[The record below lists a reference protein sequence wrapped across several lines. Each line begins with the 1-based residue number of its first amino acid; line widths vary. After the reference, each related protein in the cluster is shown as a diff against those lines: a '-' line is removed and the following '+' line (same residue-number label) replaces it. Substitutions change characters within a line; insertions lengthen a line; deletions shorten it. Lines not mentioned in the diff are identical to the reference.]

1 MGSAHTK
8 MQGTLVAQPP
18 PAKPLVPVSAKEVQL
33 SLAHTKEGWLVSRF
47 DHISST
53 DKTDSS
59 AACTTESRPDTR
71 SSTESGID
79 AEEPIGPVIVTGTS
93 VPDDIPDDGSTE
105 DLTPSSTFSQASI
118 AATSITK
125 MIRSRPRAS
134 QLSELGAH
142 CSEPVAVSFL
152 DSSGETIAL
161 LSAEHGPSYRT
172 CDRRAV
178 TLYASEPPDVVESR
192 DDRFDS
198 WILQEGVGAIPSSTS
213 LATRTLA
220 DGRVLY
226 AVAKLEGRFGPN
238 FEEARGTAN
247 ALGIYPLESDGR
259 FRHVCDPALLIM
271 HAADGIVKNSRGE
284 AVAYTRGCW
293 AKKSAVKVAAGV
305 DVALVLA
312 LVAEMEIRVQGADF

>member
-8 MQGTLVAQPP
+8 MQGTLVVQPP

-47 DHISST
+47 DNMSST

-59 AACTTESRPDTR
+59 AACTTESGPDTR

-79 AEEPIGPVIVTGTS
+79 AEEPIGPVVVTGTS

-105 DLTPSSTFSQASI
+105 DLTPSSTFSQAGI

-134 QLSELGAH
+134 QLSELGAN
-142 CSEPVAVSFL
+142 CSEPVTVSFL

-161 LSAEHGPSYRT
+161 LSAEEGPSYRT

-178 TLYASEPPDVVESR
+178 TLYASEPPDVVESW
-192 DDRFDS
+192 DGRFDS

-213 LATRTLA
+213 SQMVECFTLWPSSRVASDPISRKVVEPRTRLGSIHWRVTAGSATSAIPRCSSCMLQ
-220 DGRVLY
+220 
-226 AVAKLEGRFGPN
+226 
-238 FEEARGTAN
+238 TA
-247 ALGIYPLESDGR
+247 S
-259 FRHVCDPALLIM
+259 
-271 HAADGIVKNSRGE
+271 
-284 AVAYTRGCW
+284 
-293 AKKSAVKVAAGV
+293 
-305 DVALVLA
+305 
-312 LVAEMEIRVQGADF
+312 